1 MLELKGNPN
10 YAAFIYEV
18 TQTHPLDGLD
28 NLVGVNVGGYQALV
42 PLSEDSPCD
51 EGVVIRAE
59 GITPH
64 VAKFK
69 NPRFYEH
76 ESVSMDKGEVDIED
90 AAS

>member
-42 PLSEDSPCD
+42 PKTTKTGDRFVA
-51 EGVVIRAE
+51 VVADQRDLRA
-59 GITPH
+59 
-64 VAKFK
+64 
-69 NPRFYEH
+69 
-76 ESVSMDKGEVDIED
+76 
-90 AAS
+90 